1 MKRIDVL
8 NCWLVAAIAA
18 VLLLGQ
24 VAQAD
29 QTWQDHAAIRAAAAQ
44 TVRAQWGVDG
54 GRVDAVADEL
64 DQRVRLAACNEP
76 LQVTVP
82 FTNKNRRAS
91 RVTTEVRCRGSQ
103 PWKIYVPVRLA
114 VFQPV
119 VVAKRAL
126 PRDSLLTGDDISL
139 AETDIG
145 RLDYG
150 FLSSPADAIGHRLRR
165 PLAAGDVLTPAN
177 LETPALIQRG
187 QRVTLEARSGGL
199 TVRMAGVAKTE
210 GIRGQIIEVE
220 NLGSGRDVQA
230 IVRSAK
236 SVEVLLQ

>member
-1 MKRIDVL
+1 
-8 NCWLVAAIAA
+8 
-18 VLLLGQ
+18 
-24 VAQAD
+24 
-29 QTWQDHAAIRAAAAQ
+29 
-44 TVRAQWGVDG
+44 
-54 GRVDAVADEL
+54 
-64 DQRVRLAACNEP
+64 
-76 LQVTVP
+76 
-82 FTNKNRRAS
+82 RRAS
-91 RVTTEVRCRGSQ
+91 RVTTEVRCRGGQ
-103 PWKIYVPVRLA
+103 PWKLYVPVRLA

-119 VVAKRAL
+119 VIATRAL

-139 AETDIG
+139 AEADIG
-145 RLDYG
+145 GLDYG
-150 FLSSPADAIGHRLRR
+150 FLSDPANAIGHRLRR

-199 TVRMAGVAKTE
+199 TVRMAGVAKAD

-236 SVEVLLQ
+236 AVEVLLQ